1 MSITPEQSA
10 AALELLRRQQMRE
23 SLVAFA
29 QNIDIPGAPVRDAQ
43 TEAQFDALLAQGGKI
58 ETGIAAHHLL
68 LMQKLQECMET
79 PYGRLMVFM
88 PPGGAKSTYCSV
100 VAPTWYMG
108 KYPGAQII
116 LASYGTDLAKKH
128 GAKGRVIVQQPQY
141 RAAFNTTIDKATGA
155 KEMWALENKS
165 EYMSGG
171 LLSGLTGNRAIGV
184 ILDDPIKGRKDA
196 ESKTIRD
203 ATMEALEDDLQTRL
217 VPNAWMVLVQ
227 TRWHDEDVAGSI
239 LPEDYDGESGKI
251 MCRDGMEWEI
261 INLVAKVTS
270 EKMAADD
277 PLGRPCGPVDPK
289 DNPRLPDGS
298 VDLEAS
304 GYLWT
309 EYFKEKHWRIYE
321 PRPGD
326 PNSPSERRWAA
337 LFQQRPRPDTGAQ
350 FERDWVQWYD
360 LGRHPKY
367 LNYYTSS
374 DYSVSDGEGD
384 FTEHGVGGLDENGDL
399 WLVDWWYNQVP
410 TDVSVDALLT
420 LAQRW
425 GATYGFDEKGMI
437 EKAIKPIFQMQQ
449 RLRQIYLEIEYL
461 PTIGNKVARF
471 QSFRGLASAGK
482 LHIPRCPWGERLV
495 KQLCVFPGRER
506 DDAVDVC
513 SGFGRGL
520 ENMNW
525 SRDKVPTKPKK
536 GLVFGSWEWLTH
548 GTEHSTGKK
557 EPRVF

>member
-10 AALELLRRQQMRE
+10 AALELLRRKQMRE

-29 QNIDIPGAPVRDAQ
+29 QNIDIPGAPVKDKQ
-43 TEAQFDALLAQGGKI
+43 TEAEFDRLLAQGGKI

-128 GAKGRVIVQQPQY
+128 GAKGRIIVQQPQY

-277 PLGRPCGPVDPK
+277 PLGRPVGPVDPK

-350 FERDWVQWYD
+350 FEREWVNWYD
-360 LGRHPKY
+360 LGQHPKY

-384 FTEHGVGGLDENGDL
+384 FTEHGVGGLDEQGNL

-420 LAQRW
+420 LAKRW
-425 GATYGFDEKGMI
+425 GASYGFDEKGMI

-449 RLRQIYLEIEYL
+449 RLRGIYLEIEYL

-482 LHIPRCPWGERLV
+482 LYVPRCPWGERLV

-520 ENMNW
+520 ENMTW
-525 SRDKVPTKPKK
+525 SRDKVPSQPKK

-548 GTEHSTGKK
+548 GTEHSTGERK
-557 EPRVF
+557 PRVF